1 MSIDLNRLSAK
12 ELQALINRANK
23 RKTTLSTRKPIASVR
38 SKLTKLAAAE
48 GYSIA
53 ELFGGAATKVTAKS
67 SPRAARSPRTATT
80 KGRKLGKVAPKYRNP
95 DNGSETWSGRGK
107 QPIWLAALTAQGR
120 DMREFAIHK

>member
-12 ELQALINRANK
+12 ELQALIDRANK
-23 RKTTLSTRKPIASVR
+23 RKTALSTRKPIASVR
-38 SKLTKLAAAE
+38 SKLTKLAADE

-53 ELFGGAATKVTAKS
+53 ELFGGAATKVTTKS
-67 SPRAARSPRTATT
+67 VPRAAKSPRATT
-80 KGRKLGKVAPKYRNP
+80 KGRKLGTVAPKYRNP

-107 QPIWLAALTAQGR
+107 QPKWLAALTAQGR

>member
-12 ELQALINRANK
+12 ELQALINQATK
-23 RKTTLSTRKPIASVR
+23 RKTTLDKRGPIAAVR
-38 SKLTKLAAAE
+38 SKLTKLAATE

-53 ELFGGAATKVTAKS
+53 ELFGGVAKKPAAKT
-67 SPRAARSPRTATT
+67 SPREARPARVTT

-107 QPIWLAALTAQGR
+107 QPTWLAALTAQGR

>member
-1 MSIDLNRLSAK
+1 MSIDLNSLSAK
-12 ELQALINRANK
+12 ELQALINRANE
-23 RKTTLSTRKPIASVR
+23 RKATLSARKPIASVR

-53 ELFGGAATKVTAKS
+53 ELFGGAAKGVSPKTAAHAVKI
-67 SPRAARSPRTATT
+67 PRTTT

-107 QPIWLAALTAQGR
+107 QPTWLAALTAQGR

>member
-12 ELQALINRANK
+12 ELQALINQAKK
-23 RKTTLSTRKPIASVR
+23 RKTTLDKRKPIAAVR

-48 GYSIA
+48 GYSVA
-53 ELFGGAATKVTAKS
+53 ELFGGAATKVATRS
-67 SPRAARSPRTATT
+67 PPRAARSPRTATT

-95 DNGSETWSGRGK
+95 DNGTETWSGRGK
-107 QPIWLAALTAQGR
+107 QPKWLAALTAQGR

>member
-12 ELQALINRANK
+12 ELQALINQATK
-23 RKTTLSTRKPIASVR
+23 RKTALAKRAPIAAVR

-53 ELFGGAATKVTAKS
+53 ELFGAAVPKPETRSA
-67 SPRAARSPRTATT
+67 PRAAKSPRVTT

-107 QPIWLAALTAQGR
+107 QPTWLAALTAQGR
-120 DMREFAIHK
+120 DMREFAIRK